1 MLRKY
6 RKPLIIVGPKIL
18 LRHPQAVSA
27 LEEMGPDTKFLPVI
41 GDKTI
46 TAAEKVE
53 RVVVMS
59 GKLYYDLVKKRND
72 MKKNESVA
80 IIRLEEL
87 APFPAS
93 DIQQE
98 LSRYSNA
105 KGKQHNPPP
114 PPPPN
119 ISFSSNSNYW

>member
-18 LRHPQAVSA
+18 LRHPQAVSTMD
-27 LEEMGPDTKFLPVI
+27 EMGPNTKFQPVL

-46 TAAEKVE
+46 IAAEKVE

-59 GKLYYDLVKKRND
+59 GKLYYDLVKRRND
-72 MKKNESVA
+72 LKKNENVA

-87 APFPAS
+87 APFPTS

-98 LSRYSNA
+98 LARYSNA
-105 KGKQHNPPP
+105 KGKSVVHIVLYQ
-114 PPPPN
+114 
-119 ISFSSNSNYW
+119 YLL